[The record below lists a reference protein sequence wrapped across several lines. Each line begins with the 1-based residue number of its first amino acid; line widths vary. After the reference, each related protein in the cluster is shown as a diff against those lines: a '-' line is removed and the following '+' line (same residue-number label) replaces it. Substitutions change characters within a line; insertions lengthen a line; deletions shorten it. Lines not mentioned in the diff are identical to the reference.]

1 MLQEAEAVAREA
13 KLAWCARH
21 GVRVM
26 SLQHNGIVTGKL
38 GEGLD
43 EESAARAMQEEA
55 TKACG
60 LEVQVKGEAC
70 WCNAAEDWGG
80 WGVFQQGGFVVD

>member
-1 MLQEAEAVAREA
+1 MAREA

-21 GVRVM
+21 GIRVM
-26 SLQHNGIVTGKL
+26 SLQHDGIVTGKL
-38 GEGLD
+38 GESWD
-43 EESAARAMQEEA
+43 EESAAHAMQEEA

-70 WCNAAEDWGG
+70 WCNAAEDWER
-80 WGVFQQGGFVVD
+80 WGTSSQHSIVVD